1 MKSSRTKYSIPSRV
15 FDLMWSDD
23 EFYRDVFGNKK
34 INIPSFPRYDQWC
47 DNDGFHM
54 EFALAGYSYK
64 DIEITSVGTEL
75 LIKSVR
81 SQKASATDGDIRG
94 QTEQVVSLDD
104 VVDPMIDDALKEP
117 KNKMHQGIIN
127 RGIARR
133 DFKVGFSISTDFDPL
148 LASAS
153 MKDGLLHIVI
163 PQSSGKQ
170 LKSIKIN
177 GEGA

>member
-34 INIPSFPRYDQWC
+34 VNIPSFPRYDQWC
-47 DNDGFHM
+47 DGDGFHM
-54 EFALAGYSYK
+54 EFALAGYSFK
-64 DIEITSVGTEL
+64 DIEITSVGAEL
-75 LIKSVR
+75 LIKSTR
-81 SQKASATDGDIRG
+81 MQKPSVLDGDVRG
-94 QTEQVVSLDD
+94 TTEALTSLDD
-104 VVDPMIDDALKEP
+104 AIDSVIDDSLKEP
-117 KNKMHQGIIN
+117 KSKMHQGIIN

-148 LASAS
+148 MASAS

-170 LKSIKIN
+170 FKSIKID